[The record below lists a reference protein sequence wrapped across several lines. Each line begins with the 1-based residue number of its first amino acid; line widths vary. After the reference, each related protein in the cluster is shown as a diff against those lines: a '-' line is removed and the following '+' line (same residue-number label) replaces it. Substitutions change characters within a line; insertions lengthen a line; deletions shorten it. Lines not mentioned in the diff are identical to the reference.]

1 MPRHKYDFS
10 IAYADTD
17 AGGIVY
23 HGRYIEIAER
33 ARMNWLR
40 DKKIPVGDSFVIKN
54 LNVDYRFPLKLGQDI
69 RVETEVLRV
78 ENVFVDTVQYFMG
91 PNDKVCATM
100 NSRVVYIG
108 SNLRPKNI
116 PDELRKQMLDV
127 TDKQR

>member
-17 AGGIVY
+17 AAGIVY

-40 DKKIPVGDSFVIKN
+40 DKKIPVGDGFVIKN
-54 LNVDYRFPLKLGQDI
+54 LNIDYRSPLKLGQDI

-78 ENVFVDTVQYFMG
+78 EDVFLDTAQYFLG
-91 PNDKVCATM
+91 PNDKLCATL
-100 NSRVVYIG
+100 NSRVVYVG
-108 SNLRPKNI
+108 SDLRPKNI
-116 PDELRKQMLDV
+116 PDDLRRQMLGFV
-127 TDKQR
+127 DKQR